1 MKESFKHPTGVISD
15 KTSPT
20 APKPWTL
27 AWHAVAVIDECC
39 GLLQNDT
46 LLDSGGAKPSYSLR
60 TVTRMLEYARAALPT
75 YGLQRALYD
84 GAAMAF
90 LTQLHPSSAPVMEA
104 LLQRHLLATT
114 KPKEIRVTSCCT
126 HPANFA
132 IIEYLRKIEQYV
144 NTCSMLGHSPNGS
157 APLLVL

>member
-1 MKESFKHPTGVISD
+1 MTNKCRGM
-15 KTSPT
+15 
-20 APKPWTL
+20 
-27 AWHAVAVIDECC
+27 
-39 GLLQNDT
+39 LQNDT
-46 LLDSGGAKPSYSLR
+46 LLDSGGSKPSYSLR

-114 KPKEIRVTSCCT
+114 KPKEIRVTSCCMN
-126 HPANFA
+126 PA
-132 IIEYLRKIEQYV
+132 
-144 NTCSMLGHSPNGS
+144 
-157 APLLVL
+157 